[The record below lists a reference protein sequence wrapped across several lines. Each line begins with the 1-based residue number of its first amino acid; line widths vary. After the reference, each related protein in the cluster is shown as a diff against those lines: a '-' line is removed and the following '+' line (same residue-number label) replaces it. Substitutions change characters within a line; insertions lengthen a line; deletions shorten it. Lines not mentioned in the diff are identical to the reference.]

1 MTLSAQSTNLAE
13 LARWSCETYGDTDAI
28 RDGDVAITFSELG
41 ELSRQA
47 AAAIVAAEVEPGDV
61 VAIWAP
67 NCWQW
72 VVMAMGVSR
81 AGAVLLPVNTR
92 FKGAEAAHVLNTAEA
107 KLVFVVD
114 GFLDTSYTAMLASQD
129 LKTVREVIDFS
140 TAAYD
145 DFVARGVPSLFDE
158 VERRT
163 DAVTYD
169 DIGAIM
175 FTSGTTGHP
184 KGVLVGG
191 GAMIRAFNGW
201 GDAIDVRQGDPYLIV
216 NPYFHAFGFNGGIV
230 MCLLFGAVNIPFPV
244 YEPVAVMQTIEREK
258 VTIFPGPPALYQ
270 GLLNHPDL
278 EKYDLRSLRG
288 CVTGAASIPVE
299 MIEAMRTRLGF
310 EDISTA
316 YGMTETSGI
325 VMYTLRG
332 DPDELVST
340 TSGCVIDDVEVRIV
354 DEHGNDVPVGQPGEL
369 YVRGYQVTPGYLL
382 GDGGVTKATDDD
394 GWLHTGD
401 VVVMNDVGYI
411 DITDRIKD
419 MYIVGGFN
427 AYPAEIE
434 RMMVEHPEIGIAA
447 VIGVPEARLGEVGA
461 AFIVRAPGS
470 TIDEAGVIAW
480 CREEMANY
488 KVPRHVW
495 FVDNLPLTPSNKVQ
509 KPVLREWAAERMAQ

>member
-1 MTLSAQSTNLAE
+1 MSLSPQSTNLAE
-13 LARWSCETYGDTDAI
+13 LARWSCETYSEVVAI
-28 RDGDVAITFSELG
+28 RDGDTSLTYAELG
-41 ELSRQA
+41 EVTKNA
-47 AAAIVAAEVEPGDV
+47 AAAIIAAGVGPGDV

-72 VVMAMGVSR
+72 LVASMGISR
-81 AGAVLLPVNTR
+81 AGAVVLPVNTR

-107 KLVFVVD
+107 RIVFIVD
-114 GFLDTSYTAMLASQD
+114 GFLDTDYSGMLATQD
-129 LKTVREVIDFS
+129 LPTVQQVIDLS
-140 TAAYD
+140 TSAFD
-145 DFVARGVPSLFDE
+145 DFLATGDEALFDE
-158 VERRT
+158 VEART

-184 KGVLVGG
+184 KGVLVRG
-191 GAMIRAFNGW
+191 GAMVRSFSGW
-201 GDAIDVRQGDPYLIV
+201 GAAMDVRRGDPYLIV

-230 MCLLFGAVNIPFPV
+230 MCLLFGATNIPYPV
-244 YEPVAVMQTIEREK
+244 YEPVAVMQIIEREQ
-258 VTIFPGPPALYQ
+258 VAIFPGPPALYQ

-278 EKYDLRSLRG
+278 GSYDVSSLRG
-288 CVTGAASIPVE
+288 CITGAASIPVE

-310 EDISTA
+310 KDISTA

-325 VMYTLRG
+325 VTYTLNG
-332 DPDELVST
+332 DPDELVSN

-354 DEHGNDVPVGQPGEL
+354 DEEGNDVPRGEPGEL
-369 YVRGYQVTPGYLL
+369 LVRGYQVTPGYLL
-382 GDGGVTKATDDD
+382 GDGGVTKATDDND
-394 GWLHTGD
+394 WLHTGD
-401 VVVMNDVGYI
+401 VVVMNELGYI

-434 RMMVEHPEIGIAA
+434 RMMVEHPDIGIAS

-461 AFIVRAPGS
+461 AFVVRAPGS
-470 TIDEAGVIAW
+470 TITEETVIAW

-495 FVDNLPLTPSNKVQ
+495 FVDTLPLTPSNKVQ
-509 KPVLREWAAERMAQ
+509 KPVLREWAAERMA